1 MEKTQR
7 LSERSAMKF
16 SVEDYCSKLGW
27 YLVTIPAGTKG
38 PTKFGWQ
45 QPEKALS
52 DPEEARKYYEQNPT
66 HNVGLLHGASGT
78 CAIDI
83 DNVEH
88 TKMIFDELGIDFS
101 LLMNSAPQII
111 GRENRGKL
119 LFKAPPDLV
128 THKISWPVEG
138 DPRKTEVVFELR
150 AGSVQ
155 DVLPPSIHPDTGK
168 PYQWAGRSIWDGL
181 PDLPQQLLTLWVEW
195 DRLRPQLMDICP
207 WKKTPSFQPPN
218 KTRPKGDGTS
228 VIDAFNQ
235 AHDMHTL
242 LEQYGYKRTGQ
253 NRYLS
258 PNSTSGLAGVK
269 LFEDGRA
276 YSHHASDPFD
286 SAHSFDAFEL
296 WCQYE
301 HRGNVSKAVKDAAQ
315 LLNVTQDPNHE
326 YDKEAIEHGAKV
338 AAQIMSKPKAS
349 QGPLDTVP
357 EHLLSVPGILQDV
370 VNYYTTTAIKPQPQ
384 FAVQAAIAFGSVAMG
399 RRWVTDQR
407 NFSSLYFLNIGET
420 GSGKEHTKTVL
431 EDLLEQSGLD
441 DLIGPAG
448 YTSGSGVISALTK
461 KPVHVSVIDEL
472 GRQLKAAAAKGM
484 QHKADAITSIMEVF
498 GRQDGTLRQAGY
510 STNTMKSSEAEKLEK
525 VIKRPSLTLVGMS
538 TPSEFLQA
546 IGGGDVSSGLLNRFI
561 IVRSEIGVQMS
572 QEKRRSAISDRLA
585 VWAKEHA
592 HAHEGDLNAGNIHDL
607 PPHPI
612 EVPFT
617 VEAKSILR
625 EYEARLV
632 DAIKKE
638 TGTGLEAMYNRSRE
652 ISMRLALIMARSMGQ
667 DEIGADAMQ
676 WSIEYVDFY
685 AKQTIEMFRSSMA
698 EGPFDACCKAVYS
711 KIEKAGLGGIT
722 ESELTRSLGA
732 FANMDRRKRADVL
745 EALMNDRG
753 IECRNQNEGVRG
765 RPRMAFFAPPQH

>member
-1 MEKTQR
+1 MTTKNELIQR
-7 LSERSAMKF
+7 DWQVS
-16 SVEDYCSKLGW
+16 DYCSKLGW

-128 THKISWPVEG
+128 THKISWPVQD

-195 DRLRPQLMDICP
+195 DRLRPQLMDICS

-228 VIDAFNQ
+228 VIDTFN
-235 AHDMHTL
+235 ASHDMHTL

-301 HRGNVSKAVKDAAQ
+301 HRGNVRKAVRKAAT
-315 LLNVTQDPNHE
+315 LLGIHNHKNFDE
-326 YDKEAIEHGAKV
+326 KAISYGPAAAERLMPKEK
-338 AAQIMSKPKAS
+338 
-349 QGPLDTVP
+349 PLDNIP
-357 EHLLSVPGILQDV
+357 AHLLSVPGILQDV
-370 VNYYTTTAIKPQPQ
+370 VKGYNISAIKPQPQ
-384 FAVQAAIAFGSVAMG
+384 FAVQCALAFGSVVMG
-399 RRWVTDQR
+399 RRWVTDKR

-431 EDLLEQSGLD
+431 EQYLEQAGLT

-448 YTSGSGVISALTK
+448 YTSGAGVMSALIK

-484 QHKADAITSIMEVF
+484 QHKADALTAIMECF
-498 GRQDGTLRQAGY
+498 GRQDGTLRPSGY
-510 STNTMKSSEAEKLEK
+510 STMTLKASEAEKLEK
-525 VIKRPSLTLVGMS
+525 VVRRPSLTLVGMS
-538 TPSEFLQA
+538 TPSEFFSA
-546 IGGGDVSSGLLNRFI
+546 IGGGDVASGLLNRFL
-561 IVRSEIGVQMS
+561 IVKTKIGVQMS
-572 QEKRRSAISDRLA
+572 QDNCVSSISEQLA

-592 HAHEGDLNAGNIHDL
+592 HAVDGTLDTGSTHDV
-607 PPHPI
+607 PPNPI

-617 VEAKSILR
+617 PEANALLR
-625 EYEARLV
+625 SYEERLV
-632 DAIKKE
+632 AAIRNE

-676 WSIEYVDFY
+676 WSIEYVEHY
-685 AKQTIEMFRSSMA
+685 ATQTITMFRSNMA
-698 EGPFDACCKAVYS
+698 DGPFDACCKAVFA
-711 KIEKAGLGGIT
+711 KIEAAGARGIT
-722 ESELTRSLGA
+722 EREIGRGVAA
-732 FANMDRRKRADVL
+732 FANMDRRKRDDVL
-745 EALMNDRG
+745 EILQIDSDIERRTEKTTGRDRVAWFIPTTG
-753 IECRNQNEGVRG
+753 
-765 RPRMAFFAPPQH
+765 